1 MAKIHL
7 DIVTPERTVI
17 SEETD
22 EVICPGYAGLFG
34 VRPGHAPFLTA
45 VEPGELS
52 FRSDGQ
58 LHRFAIGG
66 GFAEVSDDRVSVLA
80 DTAEAAGD
88 IDVERA
94 KRAGEEALKRLGTL
108 KETDPEFR
116 NEAARIKR
124 ATARIKIAGAR

>member
-17 SEETD
+17 SEDTE
-22 EVICPGYAGLFG
+22 EVISPGYAGLFG
-34 VRPGHAPFLTA
+34 VRPGHAPFLATI
-45 VEPGELS
+45 EPGELS
-52 FRSDGQ
+52 FKVDGQ
-58 LHRFAIGG
+58 QHRFAIGG

-80 DTAEAAGD
+80 DTAEAAAD
-88 IDVERA
+88 IDLERA
-94 KRAGEEALKRLGTL
+94 KRASEDALKRLGTL

-124 ATARIKIAGAR
+124 ATARIKIGGGR